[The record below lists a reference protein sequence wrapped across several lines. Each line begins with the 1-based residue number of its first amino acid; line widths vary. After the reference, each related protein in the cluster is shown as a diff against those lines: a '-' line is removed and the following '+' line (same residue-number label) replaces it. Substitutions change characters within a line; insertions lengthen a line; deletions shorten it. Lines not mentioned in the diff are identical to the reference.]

1 MQNQPEN
8 LTNLSF
14 ENYSTH
20 FGFAKN
26 LSSLSERRSIFPFV
40 ADELKF
46 VVRFVHLCST
56 LLDTIATTKR
66 TTSQG
71 NHNF

>member
-8 LTNLSF
+8 LTNLSLA
-14 ENYSTH
+14 NYSTH

-46 VVRFVHLCST
+46 VVL
-56 LLDTIATTKR
+56 
-66 TTSQG
+66 
-71 NHNF
+71 